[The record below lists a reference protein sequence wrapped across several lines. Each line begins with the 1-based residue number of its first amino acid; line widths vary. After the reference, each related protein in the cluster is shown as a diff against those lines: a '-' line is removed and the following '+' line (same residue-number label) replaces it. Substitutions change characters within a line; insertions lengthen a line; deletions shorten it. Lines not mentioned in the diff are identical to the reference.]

1 VPAHERSG
9 WDLSGIPIEL
19 LGWQDGYSSTAQ
31 NFGPS
36 ELSSPQAAVE
46 EMLSPESVVRVSR
59 VSVLPASSGF
69 LGPRVDPHSQTRGG
83 LGAVEPPRRQAL
95 ELPRA

>member
-1 VPAHERSG
+1 VPAHELSD
-9 WDLSGIPIEL
+9 WDLSGIPIEW
-19 LGWQDGYSSTAQ
+19 LGWQDEYSSIAR

-36 ELSSPQAAVE
+36 ELSSPRVAAE
-46 EMLSPESVVRVSR
+46 EMLLPESVVRVST

-69 LGPRVDPHSQTRGG
+69 LGPRIDPHSQTQGG